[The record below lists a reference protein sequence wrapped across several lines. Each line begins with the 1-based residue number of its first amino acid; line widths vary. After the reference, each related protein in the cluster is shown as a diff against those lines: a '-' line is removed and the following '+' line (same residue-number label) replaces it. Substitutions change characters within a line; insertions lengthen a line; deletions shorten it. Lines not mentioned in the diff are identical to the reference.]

1 MECVLYDQLG
11 CGGSVQP
18 TIKWDAYS
26 AAEMLKDLEAIVSS
40 ALSQGQ
46 DQDQDETD
54 VPLFLAAHSYAV
66 SQTIHLFQR
75 LTPLQNSRIK
85 GIFLIS
91 GGLVGGP
98 SPLLKDGGHWIF
110 RLPMPVLR
118 RLQPTLSEAFVT
130 AAIHDPELREKALE
144 ISKKNDMKMCRAFYR
159 QQKWA
164 TVEDALSIKSVPAL
178 VIHGEQDQIMPLAAG
193 KHLHDSLPKSEF
205 CVVPDASHQVFEEK
219 APEVA
224 KMIWWFIEAV
234 ICKAVSGP
242 AGGPID
248 IGETKE
254 GGTKEGQEGDDST
267 YNTSQS
273 VSDVPSDH
281 LAPPPN
287 NNL

>member
-1 MECVLYDQLG
+1 
-11 CGGSVQP
+11 
-18 TIKWDAYS
+18 
-26 AAEMLKDLEAIVSS
+26 
-40 ALSQGQ
+40 
-46 DQDQDETD
+46 
-54 VPLFLAAHSYAV
+54 
-66 SQTIHLFQR
+66 
-75 LTPLQNSRIK
+75 
-85 GIFLIS
+85 
-91 GGLVGGP
+91 
-98 SPLLKDGGHWIF
+98 
-110 RLPMPVLR
+110 
-118 RLQPTLSEAFVT
+118 
-130 AAIHDPELREKALE
+130 
-144 ISKKNDMKMCRAFYR
+144 MCRAFYR